1 MNMAK
6 RTFHLSE
13 EEKNAFRQREAVSRD
28 TTELKRLQGVRLYGS
43 GRAVA
48 DIMEVTGCAE
58 SSLRRWVHQYGDH
71 GLSGLRTDY
80 SSRSQNSRKLSE
92 AQCVDLQQRLQH
104 YRPDQVLSPEVRIE
118 HGQFWTV
125 SDLAIAVEH
134 WYGIRYTDRG
144 SYRTLLQRCGF
155 SYQKTERVY
164 KSRPSEAE
172 VAQFEA
178 ELEKSDRF
186 SARAS

>member
-1 MNMAK
+1 MAK

-13 EEKNAFRQREAVSRD
+13 EEKNAFRQQEAVSRD
-28 TTELKRLQGVRLYGS
+28 VTELKRLQAVRLYGS

-48 DIMEVTGCAE
+48 DIIEVTGCAE
-58 SSLRRWVHQYGDH
+58 SSLRRWVQQYGND

-80 SSRSQNSRKLSE
+80 SSRSQNSSKLSA
-92 AQCVDLQQRLQH
+92 AQWADLQERLQH
-104 YRPDQVLSPEVRIE
+104 YRPDQLLAAEMRVE

-134 WYGIRYTDRG
+134 WYGISYTDRG
-144 SYRTLLQRCGF
+144 SYRNLLQRCGF

-164 KSRPSEAE
+164 KSRPSEAQ
-172 VAQFEA
+172 VAQFES
-178 ELEKSDRF
+178 ELEKK
-186 SARAS
+186 